1 MIEKPILKRLPHWVL
16 TDKHPAFND
25 IESVTA
31 IEMVARLYGK
41 MQELIDDYNTYVDMI
56 NEEIERF
63 EKDMTESWEEFKN
76 CITQIMNDYIATI
89 DAKMNSQDAKI
100 DKAIADQNARIEE
113 KFAEIDQE
121 FADQNDVIAEAVEY
135 MKTNLIQTV
144 TNLFMEL
151 VEAGEITAELQTTYI
166 EDEMELLIELRVES
180 NG

>member
-1 MIEKPILKRLPHWVL
+1 
-16 TDKHPAFND
+16 
-25 IESVTA
+25 
-31 IEMVARLYGK
+31 